1 MKQHITRTQ
10 VYYAEEVGTMFIDA
24 ADNLSAAVDKRERRT
39 RFNNLRKRLPEL
51 KEHELVHIALGAN
64 AAGELVVLA
73 CYETHAQASDADR
86 LAKAIV
92 LLREGWKVAVDQALA
107 LNSTES
113 SSAFVNAVRDFLEE
127 KKDAS

>member
-10 VYYAEEVGTMFIDA
+10 VYYADEVGTMFIDS
-24 ADNLSAAVDKRERRT
+24 ADQLSAAVDKRERKS

-73 CYETHAQASDADR
+73 CYETHGITSREEKLLQFVRRVLAAPDCETARCDAEFA
-86 LAKAIV
+86 LKE
-92 LLREGWKVAVDQALA
+92 LRE
-107 LNSTES
+107 
-113 SSAFVNAVRDFLEE
+113 SAQILLKDIP
-127 KKDAS
+127 DAS

>member
-73 CYETHAQASDADR
+73 CYETHGITSREEKLLQFVRRVNETPRFEHTCESSIILKELQESAT
-86 LAKAIV
+86 V
-92 LLREGWKVAVDQALA
+92 LLAEELQ
-107 LNSTES
+107 
-113 SSAFVNAVRDFLEE
+113 NASR
-127 KKDAS
+127 